1 MDEGE
6 DTVARYA
13 STIDGP
19 DISSVFLQVRSVT
32 FLECKVT
39 TRTRLEERQRHGSS
53 RK

>member
-19 DISSVFLQVRSVT
+19 DIFISFSAGAISHVLGMQGNNTYST
-32 FLECKVT
+32 
-39 TRTRLEERQRHGSS
+39 
-53 RK
+53 